1 MTQNYR
7 ERERAGIVTFG
18 NQSSEIL
25 AEIPDYLL
33 HPQYQTREQRRVVEM
48 EQSVKDL
55 ADLVKEM

>member
-1 MTQNYR
+1 M
-7 ERERAGIVTFG
+7 TFG

-33 HPQYQTREQRRVVEM
+33 RPQYQMREQRRVVEM